1 MKDSELL
8 CRLLAMAYLPN
19 SHVSVIGIANSI
31 DLTERFLPR
40 LKILNCEPQVLH
52 FPQYTISDISA
63 ILTDRLERI
72 NAECEGPFI
81 DKMAIEFTAR
91 KVASTG
97 DLRRALDMI
106 RQALDLAEDE
116 WKLNQLA
123 KGPFVKITHVARIVD
138 KFGAAQSGPL
148 VLLKSLNLHQ
158 KVILAAYLDLKR
170 NSLPAST
177 STSGT
182 PTKKQGNQAITVQR
196 LYDSYSAASTRP
208 PKLYE
213 PVTRSEFID
222 LISNLESMSV
232 MGRATGSGSDVWMGK
247 MFLLVPSELV
257 LQMLE
262 ELATIKTLFGL

>member
-1 MKDSELL
+1 M
-8 CRLLAMAYLPN
+8 LAMAYLPG
-19 SHVSVIGIANSI
+19 SKVSFIGIANSI

-40 LKILNCEPQVLH
+40 LKLLNCEPQVLH
-52 FPQYTISDISA
+52 FPQYTIADISA
-63 ILTDRLERI
+63 ILTDRLEHI

-81 DKMAIEFTAR
+81 DKIAIEFTAR

-116 WKLNQLA
+116 WKINPLT
-123 KGPFVKITHVARIVD
+123 KGPFVKISHVARIVD
-138 KFGAAQSGPL
+138 KFGASQSGPL

-158 KVILAAYLDLKR
+158 KVILASYLDLKR
-170 NSLPAST
+170 SSSNTSNSNT
-177 STSGT
+177 SST
-182 PTKKQGNQAITVQR
+182 PTKKQSNQVITVQT
-196 LYDSYSAASTRP
+196 LYNSYSAASLRP

-232 MGRATGSGSDVWMGK
+232 MGRAIGGSSSNSSDVWMGK
-247 MFLLVPSELV
+247 MFLLVPGELV

>member
-1 MKDSELL
+1 
-8 CRLLAMAYLPN
+8 MAYLPG
-19 SHVSVIGIANSI
+19 SKVSVIGIANSI

-40 LKILNCEPQVLH
+40 LKLLNCEPQVLH
-52 FPQYTISDISA
+52 FPQYTIADISA

-81 DKMAIEFTAR
+81 DKIAIEFTAR

-116 WKLNQLA
+116 WKLNPLT
-123 KGPFVKITHVARIVD
+123 KGPFVKISHVARIVD
-138 KFGAAQSGPL
+138 KFGASQSGPL

-158 KVILAAYLDLKR
+158 KVILASYLDLKR
-170 NSLPAST
+170 SSTASSNSN
-177 STSGT
+177 GT
-182 PTKKQGNQAITVQR
+182 PTKKQANQVITVQT
-196 LYDSYSAASTRP
+196 LYNSYSAASMRP

-232 MGRATGSGSDVWMGK
+232 MGRAIGSSTSNSSDVWMGK
-247 MFLLVPSELV
+247 MFLLVPGELV